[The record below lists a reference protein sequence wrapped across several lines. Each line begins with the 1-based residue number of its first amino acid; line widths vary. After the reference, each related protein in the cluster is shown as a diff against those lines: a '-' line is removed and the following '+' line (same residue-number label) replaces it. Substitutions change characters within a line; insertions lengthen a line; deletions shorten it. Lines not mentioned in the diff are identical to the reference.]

1 MQVKELFDSIAPQ
14 NAENSTVA
22 NSLPLFLK
30 YSVKCL
36 FFKRL
41 YQTIENL
48 KYNDVADKVF
58 RSNLCMIDL
67 HFPRMLGE
75 MLRVMHLDGI
85 SKVSDLTEAI
95 KQINPLKIKDE
106 LIHKHSYYEYK
117 MKQFLMALALG
128 MRPAKIFN
136 GIDSAISGFLFV
148 NGNGEVLCYQKAD
161 RQVFADFLFVNSRF
175 EKSSTEK
182 DKYGYL
188 ERENGVYYFKLNLK
202 IGLLK
207 R

>member
-1 MQVKELFDSIAPQ
+1 
-14 NAENSTVA
+14 
-22 NSLPLFLK
+22 
-30 YSVKCL
+30 
-36 FFKRL
+36 
-41 YQTIENL
+41 
-48 KYNDVADKVF
+48 
-58 RSNLCMIDL
+58 
-67 HFPRMLGE
+67 MLGE

>member
-1 MQVKELFDSIAPQ
+1 MIE
-14 NAENSTVA
+14 
-22 NSLPLFLK
+22 
-30 YSVKCL
+30 
-36 FFKRL
+36 RL
-41 YQTIENL
+41 GGIL

-148 NGNGEVLCYQKAD
+148 MVMERY
-161 RQVFADFLFVNSRF
+161 FVIRRL
-175 EKSSTEK
+175 TVR
-182 DKYGYL
+182 YL
-188 ERENGVYYFKLNLK
+188 PISCLLIPGLRKV
-202 IGLLK
+202 LLK
-207 R
+207 KINTDIWNVRTESIILS